1 MARVVLTQPAPRVE
15 ALAARLRGV
24 GHEALVFGL
33 SRVVDRTNDPA
44 VRDAVGRLDG
54 YDWAILVS
62 PSAVRAAATLA
73 PDWPA
78 GTGVAVVGPGSRAAI
93 VDAGFRQP
101 PSRVLSPDT
110 PPFDGEALAG
120 LAPLDDPSGLR
131 VLVLRGE
138 SGSDMWIEG
147 LRARG
152 AQVDVVAAYR
162 HEMIEP
168 DADAL
173 ATLRAWLVREEQPVC
188 FVVTQTAA
196 VERLDVVLA
205 GADLQRQAKRTTAIT
220 IHVRIASA
228 LRKAG
233 WRDVRQVQPGDQAL
247 MLALESA
254 SDSSSRHGV

>member
-1 MARVVLTQPAPRVE
+1 MARVVLTQPAPRAESV
-15 ALAARLRGV
+15 AARLRGL
-24 GHEALVFGL
+24 GHEVLVLGL
-33 SRVVDRTNDPA
+33 SRVVERTNDPA
-44 VRDAVGRLDG
+44 VRDAVGRLDR

-62 PSAVRAAATLA
+62 PSAVRAAAALA

-93 VDAGFRQP
+93 PDAGFRRA
-101 PSRVLSPDT
+101 PSRVVSPDA

-120 LAPLDDPSGLR
+120 LPPLDAPSGLR

-138 SGSDMWIEG
+138 SGSDAWIEG
-147 LRARG
+147 LRTRG

-162 HEMIEP
+162 HEAVEP
-168 DADAL
+168 DASAL
-173 ATLRAWLVREEQPVC
+173 ATLRTWLGEEERPVR
-188 FVVTQTAA
+188 FIVTQTAT
-196 VERLDVVLA
+196 VERLDAVLA
-205 GADLQRQAKRTTAIT
+205 GAGLQSQAKRTTAIT
-220 IHVRIASA
+220 IHARIASA

-247 MLALESA
+247 VLALESA

>member
-1 MARVVLTQPAPRVE
+1 ML
-15 ALAARLRGV
+15 
-24 GHEALVFGL
+24 GL
-33 SRVVDRTNDPA
+33 SRVVDATNDPA
-44 VRDAVGRLDG
+44 VRDAIRQLDR

-73 PDWPA
+73 PEWPA

-101 PSRVLSPDT
+101 PSRVLSPEA
-110 PPFDGEALAG
+110 PPFDGEALAV
-120 LAPLDDPSGLR
+120 LAPLDAPAGLR

-138 SGSDMWIEG
+138 SGSDAWIEG

-162 HEMIEP
+162 HERVEP
-168 DADAL
+168 GADAL
-173 ATLRAWLVREEQPVC
+173 DTLHAWLDDEGQPVR
-188 FVVTQTAA
+188 FVVTQTAT
-196 VERLDVVLA
+196 VDRLDAVLA

-220 IHVRIASA
+220 IHERIASA

-233 WRDVRQVQPGDQAL
+233 WRDVRQVQPGDPAL